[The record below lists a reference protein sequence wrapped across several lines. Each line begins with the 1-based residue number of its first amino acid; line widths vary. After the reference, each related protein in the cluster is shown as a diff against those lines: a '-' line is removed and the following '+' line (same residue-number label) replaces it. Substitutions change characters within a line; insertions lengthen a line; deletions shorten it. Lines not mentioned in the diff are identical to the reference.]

1 MDIHSVH
8 SGATL
13 AISYLFLSH
22 LCSGVAD
29 NVQRKIVP
37 ENSKLSDLDGETSS
51 LDNQV
56 KTLYIPLLV

>member
-1 MDIHSVH
+1 
-8 SGATL
+8 
-13 AISYLFLSH
+13 
-22 LCSGVAD
+22 VAD